1 MTAFFPILALAIL
14 GAIAAALVH
23 SKRHESATLDAPAE
37 LYEMKTTVVNSGFN
51 YTAKQYAAAEVINW
65 TGMCFFFVVLKLSLL
80 Q

>member
-1 MTAFFPILALAIL
+1 MTINRWSTSGTCVPVTTLQS
-14 GAIAAALVH
+14 LVH
-23 SKRHESATLDAPAE
+23 VE